1 MNSMNPPVTTPLDAT
16 TQLSPLKRAFLA
28 LEDTQA
34 RLAAA
39 QRAGREPIAVIGMS
53 CRVPGAANP
62 AEFWELLRDGRD
74 AMGQVPPDRFDI
86 DAYFDPDPAKPGK
99 IAAREAGFIDEVDRF
114 DPGFFGIA
122 PREANGMDPQQRL
135 LLEVSWEALEHAG
148 QAPDR
153 LAMSATG
160 VYAGLCS
167 TDYAYLQLHTG
178 DRSLLD
184 SHFTSGVAHSVAAGR
199 ISYLLGL
206 QGPNVT
212 VDTACSSSLVAVH
225 LACQALRS
233 GECRMA
239 LAGGVNLM
247 LSADLFV
254 AFSHSRMLAPD
265 GRCKTFDAAA
275 DGFARGEGAGVVVLK
290 RLVDAQAD
298 GDRILAVLRGS
309 AINQDGPSSG
319 LTAPN
324 GPAQEA
330 VIRMALDRAGV
341 APADVGYVE
350 AHGTGTQLGD
360 PLEARA
366 LGNVFG
372 PGRDAARPLRLA
384 SVKTNLG
391 HLEAAAGVTGLIKV
405 VLALQ
410 NRALPAHLHFKNPSP
425 HIMWADLPIEVPTTL
440 TPWDPIGGRRIAG
453 VSAFGFS
460 GTNAHVI
467 VEEAPRSAVPAS
479 PSGEVIHLYRLSAR
493 DESALQALAARH
505 AIALDG
511 RRDASLASLSFTAN
525 VGRASF
531 AHRAVVAASNVDDLR
546 TRLHALARGEQA
558 DGLRAAR
565 MTRRDP
571 PRIAFLFTGQGSQY
585 AGMAR
590 GLYDSEPVF
599 RAALDRC
606 AEGLDGRLDRPL
618 LEILY
623 AADSD
628 PSLLDQ
634 TEYTQPALFAV
645 EYGLAQLWQSWGVKP
660 AIVMGHSVG
669 EVVAACVAGV
679 MNLDDALGLI
689 AERGR
694 LMGSLP
700 AGGAMAAVYAP
711 AAEVESLMAPYAA
724 SVAIAAFNTAEQ
736 CVISGAAAQVDLLC
750 TTLAQRGVRCQR
762 LPVSHAFHSPLV
774 EPVLDAFER
783 VSEGI
788 KWSAPGIRLISNL
801 TGAVATPSMLGNAN
815 YWRRHVRQ
823 PVRFADA
830 ARSLA
835 LLRPDI
841 CIEIGPSPALLSFVQ
856 ATIGAAPTAL
866 VPSLRK
872 GRPDRAQIL
881 DALATCHLEGVE
893 IDWRAVYA
901 GQSCEIVDLPTYP
914 FQRERCWFNARTQ
927 NPVVAARG
935 RPTGKSLLGTRLRSA
950 GAETVYESRVSAEQP
965 AFVAQHKVQGQVV
978 MPATAYLEGLL
989 AAAQDL
995 FGAGPR
1001 AIEDVTLQEAM
1012 LLGDEQRT
1020 VQLVLAPAADGAVTA
1035 RLCSM
1040 ADTAAADVLWTCHV
1054 SAALPSAAPSR
1065 TASIEYS
1072 LADARRLCAEQ
1083 VDTATF
1089 YAGFAQRGL
1098 AFGPAFESI
1107 TQLWRGDYQAL
1118 GEVRLREELSSESG
1132 EYHMH
1137 PVLLDGCL
1145 QLMGAALMTATD
1157 DELYLPFAI
1166 GRYTL
1171 HRDGGQ
1177 SCWAHVRADAG
1188 QQGET
1193 RRADLRVFDAHG
1205 ELLAELIDIRVKR
1218 VARDALARIGGR
1230 SIDDSLYETV
1240 WESSPL
1246 KDVRSEH
1253 AEAGDVSIVA
1263 MAHAANASMDRLRE
1277 AARLEAFD
1285 VGLPSLEALCVE
1297 YILNAFVKLGWAPAA
1312 GSRVAES
1319 ALADQLQVIPR
1330 YRRLLGRYLAILADA
1345 GWIAREGDQWR
1356 VQRSFEATRPD
1367 LTFERL
1373 AAAHPPIAAE
1383 LELTGRTGSALA
1395 EALRGE
1401 CDPLQLLF
1409 PGGSTAT
1416 AERVYRDSP
1425 PSRVFNGIVGEAVAA
1440 AARGFEYPKRPMRI
1454 LEVGAGTGGTTAHTL
1469 PLLEKA
1475 NVEYTFTDV
1484 GKTFVTRAHER
1495 FGKHPFMRFD
1505 VLDLERDP
1513 QDQGFGGRTFDL
1525 VVASNVIHATC
1536 DLRATLGRVR
1546 SLLAPNG
1553 VLVLLEATAPQ
1564 AWFDLTVGLT
1574 TGWWS
1579 FQDLDLR
1586 PDYAT
1591 LSTAAWVRL
1600 LGQCGFA
1607 DATAVAG
1614 DPQQQGTVG
1623 LNVLLLACAAGQK
1636 PAATS
1641 AGDWLV
1647 LADATGVAEG
1657 LANRL
1662 CARGDRCQF
1671 IHSGE
1676 VFEAEKL
1683 RVLERPL
1690 LGVIDARALDFP
1702 HIDALKSSDFGN
1714 VVTDG
1719 AVRAMRTA
1727 QMLVGLMPAP
1737 QLWMLTRGAQAIIG
1751 SEGQLAVAGAALWGL
1766 GKALRLEHPE
1776 LRTVCID
1783 LDPAIGPD
1791 EQNSLVAELNAH
1803 EGEVALRGNM
1813 RYVARLAH
1821 LPSSGG
1827 IGRRAALPTPWRL
1840 ASAVQGSLASVQ
1852 PVPCER
1858 RAPATGE
1865 IEIAVEAVALNFKDV
1880 LNVLGLYPGNAG
1892 PLGGEC
1898 AGVVSAVG
1906 AGVEHLRIGDPV
1918 MALAG
1923 GSFASHV
1930 IAQAD
1935 FVQVRSPGVGAEEGA
1950 SFSIAYLTAAFCLEH
1965 LGKLRAGQRVL
1976 IHAAA
1981 GGVGMAALCLA
1992 RRAGAEIFATAGSP
2006 WKRDMLRSMGATH
2019 VFDSRSADFADDV
2032 MASTGGQGVDVV
2044 LNSLGGDLIEPS
2056 FAVLASGGCFVEIGK
2071 SGIKS
2076 PEWVEALGRDI
2087 CYHIVDWGETARSDP
2102 ALIAGLYTRLA
2113 EEMRIG
2119 KLAALPRHVFALD
2132 HAAHAFQFMARA
2144 RHAGKIIVRVA
2155 GAPPWTPRRDASYLV
2170 TGGLSGLGLQVARW
2184 LAEGGAGRLVL
2195 IGRRGVTPESASML
2209 DALRSLGAEIVTE
2222 AIDVTDEAA
2231 LSALLKRQRA
2241 EGPPLRG
2248 VWHCAGVL
2256 DDAALT
2262 QQNDGR
2268 YARVFGPKVRGTALL
2283 DALTRGDP
2291 LDCFVL
2297 FSSVAAVLGSQGQ
2310 SNHSAANA
2318 FLDSMAHHRASRG
2331 LPALSINWGSWS
2343 EVGAAAN
2350 RRTIGRS
2357 AAQGLAAVTPEQGLS
2372 AMKTLLDRDVVQ
2384 AAVIPIDWA
2393 RYLAQLA
2400 PTGVPTFL
2408 TNVAEGARASSST
2421 AAAVPRATAASDL
2434 RERLAEVP
2442 EARRRT
2448 LVANFVRER
2457 ALDALGIDRSKSV
2470 DPRTPL
2476 GDLGLDSLL
2485 AVELR
2490 NTLSTAIGQPLSV
2503 TLLFDYPTLDALTD
2517 YLLEVLEPEKSR
2529 DVAPAASV
2537 DPGTSLVGSIEGLSD
2552 AEVDRMIEM
2561 RAQRKS

>member
-1 MNSMNPPVTTPLDAT
+1 MNSINPPVPTPTDAT
-16 TQLSPLKRAFLA
+16 AQLSPLKRAFLA
-28 LEDTQA
+28 LEDAQS
-34 RLAAA
+34 RLVVA
-39 QRAGREPIAVIGMS
+39 QRAGREPIAVIGLG

-74 AMGQVPPDRFDI
+74 AMGQIPPDRFDI
-86 DAYFDPDPAKPGK
+86 DAYFDPDPAAPGR
-99 IAAREAGFIDEVDRF
+99 IAVREAGFIGEVDRF

-122 PREANGMDPQQRL
+122 PREASGMDPQQRL

-160 VYAGLCS
+160 VYVGLCS

-184 SHFTSGVAHSVAAGR
+184 SHYTSGVAHSVASGR

-206 QGPNVT
+206 QGPSVT

-330 VIRMALDRAGV
+330 VIRMALERAGV
-341 APADVGYVE
+341 APADIGYVE

-360 PLEARA
+360 PLEVRA
-366 LGNVFG
+366 LGNIFG
-372 PGRDAARPLRLA
+372 PGRDAEQPLRLA

-425 HIMWADLPIEVPTTL
+425 HITWADLPIEVPTTL

-467 VEEAPRSAVPAS
+467 VEEAPRAAVPAS
-479 PSGEVIHLYRLSAR
+479 SPDETTHLYTLSAR
-493 DESALQALAARH
+493 DEGALRALAARH
-505 AIALDG
+505 AAALDE
-511 RRDASLASLSFTAN
+511 RRDASLASLCFTAN
-525 VGRASF
+525 AGRARF

-546 TRLHALARGEQA
+546 TRLHALAGGEQA
-558 DGLRAAR
+558 DGLRTAR

-585 AGMAR
+585 ASMAR

-606 AEGLDGRLDRPL
+606 AQGLDGRLDRPL
-618 LEILY
+618 LEVLY

-628 PSLLDQ
+628 PNLLDR
-634 TEYTQPALFAV
+634 TEYTQPALFAI
-645 EYGLAQLWQSWGVKP
+645 EYGLAQLWQSWGIKP
-660 AIVMGHSVG
+660 AIVMGHSIG

-700 AGGAMAAVYAP
+700 AGGAMAAIHAP
-711 AAEVESLMAPYAA
+711 AAEVESLVAPYAA
-724 SVAIAAFNTAEQ
+724 SVAIAAFNTPEQ
-736 CVISGAAAQVDLLC
+736 CVISGAATEVDLLC

-774 EPVLDAFER
+774 EPMLDAFER
-783 VSEGI
+783 VAEGI
-788 KWSAPGIRLISNL
+788 KWSAPSIRLISNL
-801 TGAVATPSMLGNAN
+801 TGAVAGPSTLGSAN
-815 YWRRHVRQ
+815 YWRRHVRE

-830 ARSLA
+830 ARSLV

-841 CIEIGPSPALLSFVQ
+841 CIEIGPSTALLPFVQ
-856 ATIGAAPTAL
+856 AAIGTTPTVLA
-866 VPSLRK
+866 PSLRK

-881 DALATCHLEGVE
+881 DALATCHLEGAE

-901 GQSCEIVDLPTYP
+901 GQACEIVDLPTYP
-914 FQRERCWFNARTQ
+914 FQRERCWFSARMQTL
-927 NPVVAARG
+927 AAGPRG
-935 RPTGKSLLGTRLRSA
+935 RPTGNSLLGTRLRSA
-950 GAETVYESRVSAEQP
+950 GVETIYETRVSAEQP
-965 AFVAQHKVQGQVV
+965 AFVAHHKVQGQVV

-989 AAAQDL
+989 AAACDL

-1001 AIEDVTLQEAM
+1001 TVEEVTLQEAM

-1020 VQLVLAPAADGAVTA
+1020 VQLVLAPTADGAVAA
-1035 RLCSM
+1035 RLCSVID
-1040 ADTAAADVLWTCHV
+1040 AAAADAGWTCHV
-1054 SAALPSAAPSR
+1054 SAALSSTAPSR
-1065 TASIEYS
+1065 GANVECS
-1072 LADARRLCAEQ
+1072 LAEARLRCAEQ
-1083 VDTATF
+1083 IDTAAF

-1098 AFGPAFESI
+1098 GFGPIFESV
-1107 TQLWRGDYQAL
+1107 TQLWRGNHQAF
-1118 GEVRLREELSSESG
+1118 GEVTLREELSSEPAG
-1132 EYHMH
+1132 YHMH

-1145 QLMGAALMTATD
+1145 QVMGAALMTVTD

-1166 GRYTL
+1166 GRYTH

-1177 SCWAHVRADAG
+1177 SCWAHATAEAG
-1188 QQGET
+1188 QHGEI
-1193 RRADLRVFDAHG
+1193 RRADLRVFDADG
-1205 ELLAELIDIRVKR
+1205 ELLAELVDVRLKR

-1246 KDVRSEH
+1246 DIRSGQ
-1253 AEAGDVSIVA
+1253 AESRTVSIA
-1263 MAHAANASMDRLRE
+1263 TMAHAANGSVDRLRQ
-1277 AARLEAFD
+1277 AAT
-1285 VGLPSLEALCVE
+1285 
-1297 YILNAFVKLGWAPAA
+1297 
-1312 GSRVAES
+1312 S
-1319 ALADQLQVIPR
+1319 ASDWL
-1330 YRRLLGRYLAILADA
+1330 ILADA
-1345 GWIAREGDQWR
+1345 AG
-1356 VQRSFEATRPD
+1356 
-1367 LTFERL
+1367 
-1373 AAAHPPIAAE
+1373 
-1383 LELTGRTGSALA
+1383 
-1395 EALRGE
+1395 
-1401 CDPLQLLF
+1401 
-1409 PGGSTAT
+1409 
-1416 AERVYRDSP
+1416 
-1425 PSRVFNGIVGEAVAA
+1425 VAA
-1440 AARGFEYPKRPMRI
+1440 
-1454 LEVGAGTGGTTAHTL
+1454 
-1469 PLLEKA
+1469 
-1475 NVEYTFTDV
+1475 
-1484 GKTFVTRAHER
+1484 
-1495 FGKHPFMRFD
+1495 
-1505 VLDLERDP
+1505 
-1513 QDQGFGGRTFDL
+1513 
-1525 VVASNVIHATC
+1525 
-1536 DLRATLGRVR
+1536 
-1546 SLLAPNG
+1546 
-1553 VLVLLEATAPQ
+1553 
-1564 AWFDLTVGLT
+1564 
-1574 TGWWS
+1574 
-1579 FQDLDLR
+1579 
-1586 PDYAT
+1586 
-1591 LSTAAWVRL
+1591 
-1600 LGQCGFA
+1600 
-1607 DATAVAG
+1607 
-1614 DPQQQGTVG
+1614 
-1623 LNVLLLACAAGQK
+1623 
-1636 PAATS
+1636 
-1641 AGDWLV
+1641 
-1647 LADATGVAEG
+1647 G
-1657 LANRL
+1657 LAGRL
-1662 CARGDRCQF
+1662 RARGDRCQF

-1676 VFEAEKL
+1676 AFDAEKL
-1683 RVLERPL
+1683 RAFERPL

-1702 HIDALKSSDFGN
+1702 DIDVLKSGDFGE

-1719 AVRAMRTA
+1719 AASAMRTA
-1727 QMLVGLMPAP
+1727 QMLVGLTPAP
-1737 QLWMLTRGAQAIIG
+1737 QFWMLTRGAQPIAG
-1751 SEGQLAVAGAALWGL
+1751 SERPPAVTAATLWGL
-1766 GKALRLEHPE
+1766 GKTLRLEHPE

-1783 LDPAIGPD
+1783 LDPAIGTD
-1791 EQNSLVAELNAH
+1791 EEDSLLAELDAGGR
-1803 EGEVALRGNM
+1803 EGEVALRGST
-1813 RYVARLAH
+1813 RYVARLAR
-1821 LPSSGG
+1821 LRSSAGPG
-1827 IGRRAALPTPWRL
+1827 TQAPWRL
-1840 ASAVQGSLASVQ
+1840 VPTVQGSLASVQ
-1852 PVPCER
+1852 PAPCER
-1858 RAPATGE
+1858 RAPAAGE
-1865 IEIAVEAVALNFKDV
+1865 VEIAVEAVALNFRDV
-1880 LNVLGLYPGNAG
+1880 LNVLGLYPGDAG

-1906 AGVEHLRIGDPV
+1906 AGVAHLRVGDPV
-1918 MALAG
+1918 MALAV

-1935 FVQVRSPGVGAEEGA
+1935 FVQIRPPGVGAEEGA
-1950 SFSIAYLTAAFCLEH
+1950 SFSIAYLTAGFCLEH
-1965 LGKLRAGQRVL
+1965 LSKLRAGQRVL
-1976 IHAAA
+1976 IHAAG

-2019 VFDSRSADFADDV
+2019 VFDSRSADFADNV
-2032 MASTGGQGVDVV
+2032 MVLTGGHGVDVV

-2056 FAVLASGGCFVEIGK
+2056 FAVLASGGCFIEIGK

-2076 PEWVEALGRDI
+2076 HEWVEALGRDI
-2087 CYHIVDWGETARSDP
+2087 RYHIVDWGQTARTDP
-2102 ALIAGLYTRLA
+2102 ALIAGLYVRLA
-2113 EEMRIG
+2113 EEMRAG
-2119 KLAALPRHVFALD
+2119 KVAALPRHVFALD
-2132 HAAHAFQFMARA
+2132 HAAQAFQFMARG

-2155 GAPPWTPRRDASYLV
+2155 GAPSWAPRRDATYLV

-2209 DALRSLGAEIVTE
+2209 DALRGLGTEIVTE
-2222 AIDVTDEAA
+2222 AIDVTDEAGMR
-2231 LSALLKRQRA
+2231 ALLKRQREA
-2241 EGPPLRG
+2241 GPPLRG

-2256 DDAALT
+2256 DDAMLM
-2262 QQNDGR
+2262 QQNAGR
-2268 YARVFGPKVRGTALL
+2268 YARAFAPKVQGAALL

-2297 FSSVAAVLGSQGQ
+2297 FSSVAAVLGAPGQ
-2310 SNHSAANA
+2310 SNYAAANA
-2318 FLDSMAHHRASRG
+2318 FLDAMAHHRAGRG
-2331 LPALSINWGSWS
+2331 LTALSINWGSWS

-2350 RRTIGRS
+2350 PRIIGRS
-2357 AAQGLAAVTPEQGLS
+2357 AAQGLAAVTPEQGLF

-2384 AAVIPIDWA
+2384 AAVLPIDWA
-2393 RYLAQLA
+2393 RYFARLA

-2408 TNVAEGARASSST
+2408 ENVAERAGASSST
-2421 AAAVPRATAASDL
+2421 VAAAPRAAAVFDL

-2442 EARRRT
+2442 EARRRA
-2448 LVANFVRER
+2448 LVSSFVRER
-2457 ALDALGIDRSKSV
+2457 ALHALGIDRSKSV
-2470 DPRTPL
+2470 DPRTAL
-2476 GDLGLDSLL
+2476 SDLGLDSLL

-2490 NTLSTAIGQPLSV
+2490 NTLSTAIGRPLSA

-2517 YLLEVLEPEKSR
+2517 YLLELLEPEKLG
-2529 DVAPAASV
+2529 DVAPAVSA
-2537 DPGTSLVGSIEGLSD
+2537 DLGTSLVGSIEELSD

-2561 RAQRKS
+2561 RAQRK